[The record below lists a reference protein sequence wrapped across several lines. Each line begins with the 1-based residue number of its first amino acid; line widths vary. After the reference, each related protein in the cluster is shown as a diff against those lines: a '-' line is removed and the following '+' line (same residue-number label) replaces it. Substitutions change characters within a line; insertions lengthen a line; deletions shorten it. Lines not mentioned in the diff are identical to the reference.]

1 MANPRTGLKLK
12 LQNPHEYHR
21 HGTSS
26 KRTRDQLSQTTCS
39 LSIIIYGSEDLFED
53 VGRFFQDWGLF
64 LRDPRNCD
72 RNVRYR
78 NPHRLSARYSEE
90 CPMTLDT
97 NDSLHTDQVDDL
109 RSPEGL
115 LEILNTEEELIEAN
129 QPHRSEIKSTR
140 GSVFVNQVTET
151 CQNEPPPQFCGGI
164 LADPMGLGKTL
175 TIISLIASDAVSTS
189 SEQCWL
195 DAASSQRRF
204 LHRKPTLVI
213 VPPPLISAWGEQF
226 KEHLEADSL
235 KWGRYHGRNRVSS
248 IGPKTS
254 LLPSTCWRRIVLD
267 EAHWIRNG
275 NSQIAKAI
283 CALEA
288 VSRWAV
294 TGTPLQNRLSD
305 LATLFKFLRVY
316 PYCQPRVF
324 EADIVRMWKHGNEEE
339 AVKRLKILLRCL
351 TLRRPK
357 STIKLPQRHDTI
369 CHLEFSPEE
378 SLVYEE
384 AKARAVRT
392 LDEALSYG
400 YEASGSYLNKLQQI
414 NSLRMICNR
423 GVHYRPSTET
433 SHDASPMNQ
442 DWAPQL
448 AQRYCN
454 SLLAFRNISCYS
466 CSTDLEPSENKFS
479 AARRKLERQPHL
491 SRCIRLLRAACLY
504 NDASTAAPTLNCG
517 HCPPCPTSPIMLS
530 SPSEDTE
537 QKYNSDLVHTLPTK
551 VAALVFQLKGLDSA
565 TKRNPT
571 VKEQALARIH
581 RMGQTKEV
589 TTIRFYM
596 KDSFEEVKYS

>member
-1 MANPRTGLKLK
+1 MGQISRPKSCFLFWPIK
-12 LQNPHEYHR
+12 PIR
-21 HGTSS
+21 HHHH
-26 KRTRDQLSQTTCS
+26 
-39 LSIIIYGSEDLFED
+39 
-53 VGRFFQDWGLF
+53 
-64 LRDPRNCD
+64 
-72 RNVRYR
+72 NV
-78 NPHRLSARYSEE
+78 PSVSAEWKK
-90 CPMTLDT
+90 
-97 NDSLHTDQVDDL
+97 
-109 RSPEGL
+109 
-115 LEILNTEEELIEAN
+115 A
-129 QPHRSEIKSTR
+129 
-140 GSVFVNQVTET
+140 
-151 CQNEPPPQFCGGI
+151 
-164 LADPMGLGKTL
+164 
-175 TIISLIASDAVSTS
+175 
-189 SEQCWL
+189 
-195 DAASSQRRF
+195 
-204 LHRKPTLVI
+204 
-213 VPPPLISAWGEQF
+213 
-226 KEHLEADSL
+226 
-235 KWGRYHGRNRVSS
+235 

-565 TKRNPT
+565 TKRYVCWWEISLMPKLKDHNIVFSFWT
-571 VKEQALARIH
+571 STLDLVESGLRNVSIAS
-581 RMGQTKEV
+581 V
-589 TTIRFYM
+589 RFDG
-596 KDSFEEVKYS
+596 KRPQKQRQNAIDRFRNDPDI